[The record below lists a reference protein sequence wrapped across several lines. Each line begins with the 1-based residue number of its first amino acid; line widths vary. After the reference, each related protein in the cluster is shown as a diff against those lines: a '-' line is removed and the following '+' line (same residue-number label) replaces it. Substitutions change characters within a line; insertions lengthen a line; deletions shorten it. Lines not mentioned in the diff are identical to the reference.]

1 MTPLPKR
8 IPRWADAIWLALL
21 SAYILAGTAIV
32 PFHGDESTLIY
43 MSQDYHFLF
52 VEVDMSKIL
61 YDRDWTERREHQR
74 SRLIDGTISK
84 LVYGWL
90 AAHMGYLPE
99 DLNGFWRWDFNYDF
113 NSNDNRVPDPRLL
126 AAARMASALQ
136 LALAAIVFF
145 QFVQISLNR
154 PTAYLASA
162 LFALHPNVLIN
173 GRRAMMEGSHLLGLM
188 LVLLAG
194 AWLLRER
201 RWWAHALFGL
211 CMGFAVAAKH
221 PNIIACALVYLALLL
236 AMLRQQRRERDH
248 AIEAGWK
255 ERAGFIVS
263 PIVATLV
270 FLLLNPAWW
279 SAPLEL
285 PPVIIDL
292 RSALLK
298 GQVQQFGG
306 YNSFAEQMQGFFQ
319 YVFAAEHQY
328 FEVAR
333 WAGYDVITAQ
343 IQHYESSG
351 QAGGLLVGT
360 AFTGWLSLLLA
371 LFGLVHLARSSAIG
385 ANIRILLLVWMVG
398 TALITL
404 AVTPLPWAR
413 YYLPLAPAL
422 AILVSLALV
431 ALASSL
437 WNRTSNNRSATAEII
452 RRALTE

>member
-1 MTPLPKR
+1 MTPVPKR
-8 IPRWADAIWLALL
+8 IPRWADAIWFALL

-32 PFHGDESTLIY
+32 PFHGDESTLIH

-61 YDRDWTERREHQR
+61 YDRDWSDRRAHQR

-84 LVYGWL
+84 LIYGWL
-90 AAHMGYLPE
+90 AAHKGYRPE

-113 NSNDNRVPDPRLL
+113 NYTDNRVPDARLL
-126 AAARMASALQ
+126 AAARMASAVQ

-162 LFALHPNVLIN
+162 LFVLHPNVLIN

-201 RWWAHALFGL
+201 RWYAYVLLGV

-221 PNIIACALVYLALLL
+221 PNIIVCALVYLALLL
-236 AMLRQQRRERDH
+236 AMRRQRRRERDQH
-248 AIEAGWK
+248 KKTVWR
-255 ERAGFIVS
+255 ERAVFIIS
-263 PIVATLV
+263 PFVAALV

-306 YNSFAEQMQGFFQ
+306 YNSFAEQMQGFFR

-333 WAGYDVITAQ
+333 WSGYDVITAQ
-343 IQHYESSG
+343 IQHYERSG
-351 QAGGLLVGT
+351 QAGSLIGGT
-360 AFTGWLSLLLA
+360 ALTGWLSLLLA
-371 LFGLVHLARSSAIG
+371 LIGIFHLVRSAAIQ
-385 ANIRILLLVWMVG
+385 ASSRILLLVWILG
-398 TALITL
+398 SALITL

-413 YYLPLAPAL
+413 YYLPLAPAM
-422 AILVSLALV
+422 AILVSLAVV

-437 WNRTSNNRSATAEII
+437 RNRNSKSRSAAETIQ
-452 RRALTE
+452 RANTE